1 MYALHT
7 IIITIIEHVADVSC
21 YSTDVRLINI
31 EVRLLGR
38 SWEGRGG
45 HMTHHA
51 VYATDCI

>member
-7 IIITIIEHVADVSC
+7 IIITIIEHVADISC